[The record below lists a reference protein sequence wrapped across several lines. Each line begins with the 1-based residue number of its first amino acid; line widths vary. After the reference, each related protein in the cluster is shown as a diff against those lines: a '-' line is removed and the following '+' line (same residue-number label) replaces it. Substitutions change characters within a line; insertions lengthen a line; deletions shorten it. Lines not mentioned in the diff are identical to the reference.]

1 MTDETLVQN
10 AFKLVCGCTP
20 SPPVIVDGFHSP
32 RGWQEKAFDDLCDK
46 PLMILNAP
54 MGSGKSW
61 LMCLLSAY
69 KMGLNSQLRAIIAV
83 PQTIIAPGFA
93 DAKLRTQNGECLH
106 WRVKHNLCRKESS
119 KGTVKYIIN
128 WLAQRLSFRD
138 DRVLLCT
145 HATLVKTY
153 KKLKAENRLH
163 LLTDLLLWVDEAHHV
178 KNISMEDIEGEVIS
192 NGIGELVKHLL
203 HLPQNSIQLGLTTA
217 SFFRGDRCSLLTSSM
232 EEQFGRFNLPYD
244 EYLATMEHLRSF
256 SFDFLLCGHEY
267 TNAIGVL
274 MKTRKGKDIIYVP
287 HPKSRHSTGN
297 KYGEVQDIFSE
308 YQKAFGGE
316 LADLPNGLTVLQG
329 PDGDFKMLD
338 LVDEDRRAEKK
349 EFLNS
354 DELKNQREALD
365 SIIALGMFKE
375 GANWI
380 WADRSIIV
388 GARASLVDVVQMM
401 GRLFRDAKGKK
412 HVEVIQLLPFSLDQ
426 QSDSFRGNLNNY
438 LKAVYASLILED
450 ILKPV
455 TIIAPPSMRSNP
467 EKVSTEARTDGK
479 PATPMSD
486 LIPDESTRLSVL
498 EDVIHRLASISE
510 NNRKEGKGGIPA
522 LYEEYQ
528 SALPEILQDYG
539 ITDRIEEIGDK
550 IWSMLLRRSAS
561 LMQGADIENID
572 FEIVRHTH
580 PLQGLLRYTSSAC
593 GIDTLDQLRKA
604 IRSWE
609 EEKKARWEFYYGLLL
624 KYTEEHGNCR
634 VLKDYEIVVDGK
646 TIKLGSWYSEQKRH
660 FASLPLNKQER
671 LRKLPGFIAKKF
683 KRNQTLSI
691 EVWIDLY
698 ISASKRLGTPLIP
711 PRHVEEGYNIGGWL
725 QHIRKEEE
733 WKKLSPE
740 QKQRLLDKNFK
751 LSPTEEWGEAAV
763 LAMSQFAGREGT
775 TVPMYGHKE
784 KIFHK
789 GLEYSIRLDNLR
801 NRIKK
806 APAEIESV
814 ILEGVQKIPK
824 FLEELQDDE
833 EDDATYLDR
842 GLRCYEKFKE
852 RTGLVIIPKGHI
864 EGDFDL
870 SCWDKSISTRRSLSK
885 KFKEEVL
892 RVDPYYFA
900 EHSTRVFM
908 QDVQPRIEAFIRENG
923 HAMIPQENVGED
935 GYPLGQKVSDLRERR
950 EKLSVP
956 ITDYL
961 SSVGSKW
968 AWNYFEY
975 LHIQNAE
982 TLIAYFEKNDYASEA
997 LPKEIRQLKSKLK
1010 KDFLKYPSTALL
1022 KIRVEN
1028 LAPGIFDE
1036 PRDENHEALLAY
1048 VAREGHACPPIKHLE
1063 NGVKIGLYAS
1073 RVRGKY
1079 KNGLLMEEERFKFE
1093 SLPGWL
1099 WNAMNS
1105 AAREN
1110 NKKRTTSTR

>member
-1 MTDETLVQN
+1 M
-10 AFKLVCGCTP
+10 
-20 SPPVIVDGFHSP
+20 
-32 RGWQEKAFDDLCDK
+32 
-46 PLMILNAP
+46 
-54 MGSGKSW
+54 
-61 LMCLLSAY
+61 
-69 KMGLNSQLRAIIAV
+69 
-83 PQTIIAPGFA
+83 
-93 DAKLRTQNGECLH
+93 
-106 WRVKHNLCRKESS
+106 
-119 KGTVKYIIN
+119 
-128 WLAQRLSFRD
+128 
-138 DRVLLCT
+138 
-145 HATLVKTY
+145 
-153 KKLKAENRLH
+153 H
-163 LLTDLLLWVDEAHHV
+163 LLADLLLWIDEAHHV
-178 KNISMEDIEGEVIS
+178 KNIAMEDIEGEVIS

-203 HLPQNSIQLGLTTA
+203 DVPKNSVQLGLTTA
-217 SFFRGDRCSLLTSSM
+217 SFFRGDRCSLLTPLM
-232 EEQFGRFNLPYD
+232 EERFERFNLPYD
-244 EYLATMEHLRSF
+244 EYLASMEHLKSF

-267 TNAIGVL
+267 TKAIGAL

-316 LADLPNGLTVLQG
+316 LVDLPTGLTILRG
-329 PDGDFKMLD
+329 PDSDFKMLD
-338 LVDEDRRAEKK
+338 LVDEDRRNEKK

-354 DELKNQREALD
+354 DELKNQRETLD

-426 QSDSFRGNLNNY
+426 QSDNFRDNLNNY

-455 TIIAPPSMRSNP
+455 TILAPPSTRPTP
-467 EKVSTEARTDGK
+467 EKDSTEAGANDK

-486 LIPDESTRLSVL
+486 LIPDESIRLSVL

-539 ITDRIEEIGDK
+539 ITDRIEDIGDK

-609 EEKKARWEFYYGLLL
+609 EEKKVRWEFYYGLLL
-624 KYTEEHGNCR
+624 KYTEEYGNCR
-634 VLKDYEIVVDGK
+634 VHKDYETVVDGK
-646 TIKLGSWYSEQKRH
+646 IIKLGSWYSDQKKH
-660 FASLPLNKQER
+660 FASLPLSKQER
-671 LRKLPGFIAKKF
+671 LRKLPGFVAKKF
-683 KRNQTLSI
+683 KRNQALSI
-691 EVWIDLY
+691 EAWTDLY

-711 PRHVEEGYNIGGWL
+711 PRYVGEGYNIGAWL

-740 QKQRLLDKNFK
+740 QKQRLLDNNFK

-763 LAMSQFAGREGT
+763 LAMFQFAGREGT

-784 KIFHK
+784 NVFHK

-806 APAEIESV
+806 APAEVEPA

-824 FLEELQDDE
+824 FLEELQDNE
-833 EDDATYLDR
+833 EDDATYLQR
-842 GLRCYEKFKE
+842 GLKYYEKFKQ
-852 RTGLVIIPKGHI
+852 RTDLVIIPKGHM

-870 SCWDKSISTRRSLSK
+870 SRWDKSVSTRKSLSE

-892 RVDPYYFA
+892 KVDPYYFA

-908 QDVQPRIEAFIRENG
+908 QDVQPRIAAFMRENG
-923 HAMIPQENVGED
+923 HALIPQGYVCAD
-935 GYPLGQKVSDLRERR
+935 GYLLGQRVSDLRGSKG
-950 EKLSVP
+950 KLPLP
-956 ITDYL
+956 IADYL
-961 SSVGSKW
+961 SSLGSKW

-975 LHIQNAE
+975 LHTQNAE
-982 TLIAYFEKNDYASEA
+982 KLRYYLEKNGYESKTW
-997 LPKEIRQLKSKLK
+997 PKEIRQLRSKLK
-1010 KDFLKYPSTALL
+1010 KDFQKYPETQQI
-1022 KIRVEN
+1022 KDTIER
-1028 LAPGIFDE
+1028 LAPGIFAE
-1036 PRDENHEALLAY
+1036 PKDENLVALLAF
-1048 VAREGHACPPIKHLE
+1048 VQREGHACPRIKHFE
-1063 NGVKIGLYAS
+1063 NGVPIGRYVS
-1073 RVRGKY
+1073 RVRVKN
-1079 KNGLLMEEERFKFE
+1079 KNGLLSEKERAKYE
-1093 SLPGWL
+1093 SLNGWRWDASDL
-1099 WNAMNS
+1099 KS
-1105 AAREN
+1105 ATIRETAG
-1110 NKKRTTSTR
+1110 RHETREENL